1 MSFSSMGLSE
11 SIVQSIR
18 YSKPTPIQQQAIP
31 EVIKGRDVMGA
42 AQTGTGKTAS
52 FVLPVLER
60 LLHGPRARANSV
72 HALILAPTREL
83 AAQIGESVRAYSSHT
98 DLRSTVVYG
107 GVKINPQMMRLRKG
121 ADILVATLGRL
132 LDLYE
137 QNAVRFKFLQVVVL
151 DEADRML
158 DMGFIRD
165 IRKILAI
172 LPPKRQNLL
181 FSATFSNEIRQ
192 LAQGLLRE
200 PVEISLNPK
209 NTTVKSVKH
218 WVHPVD
224 QKKKSEL
231 LFSLM
236 TDRAWKKLLVFTRT
250 KHRANQLVNFLS
262 VKGVLAEAIH
272 GNKSQ
277 NARLK
282 ALANFKSGDT
292 TVLVATDVAA
302 RGIDIELLPQ
312 VVNFDLPNVAEDY
325 VHRIGRTGRAGAK
338 GEAISLVSA
347 DEVHLLSAIEHL
359 IKQVLSRELVDGF
372 EPVHDVPVTKLG
384 VKLSGKSSL
393 KSGQAKKARRKK
405 ASTHNDS
412 SGRRSGSSSRQRSDE
427 SSRSGSSSKRSAVR
441 RSGDQSRQ
449 SSIEGTRS
457 GSSSRRSSSRHSSA
471 QARHSSAEGSRSGSS
486 SRRSSVRRSSTQSGS
501 GSGHA
506 SRSSKQRSRHRVA

>member
-121 ADILVATLGRL
+121 ADILVATPGRL

-137 QNAVRFKFLQVVVL
+137 QNAMRFKFLQVMVL

-393 KSGQAKKARRKK
+393 KSVQAKKARRKQ

-449 SSIEGTRS
+449 SSSEGTRS

-486 SRRSSVRRSSTQSGS
+486 SRRSSVRRSSAQSGS

-506 SRSSKQRSRHRVA
+506 SRSSKQRSRYRVA

>member
-11 SIVQSIR
+11 SILQSIR
-18 YSKPTPIQQQAIP
+18 YPKPTPIQQQAIP

-83 AAQIGESVRAYSSHT
+83 AAQIGESVRTYSSHT

-121 ADILVATLGRL
+121 ADILVATPGRL

-137 QNAVRFKFLQVVVL
+137 QNAVRFKFLQVLVL

-192 LAQGLLRE
+192 LAQGLVRD

-231 LFSLM
+231 LFNLM
-236 TDRAWKKLLVFTRT
+236 IDRAWKQLLVFTRT
-250 KHRANQLVNFLS
+250 KHRANQLTNFLNA
-262 VKGVLAEAIH
+262 KGVLAEAIH

-282 ALANFKSGDT
+282 ALANFKSGDVN
-292 TVLVATDVAA
+292 VLVATDVAA

-359 IKQVLSRELVDGF
+359 IKQVLTRELVDDF
-372 EPVHDVPVTKLG
+372 EPVHDVPVTQLG

-393 KSGQAKKARRKK
+393 KNGQAKKTRRKQ
-405 ASTHNDS
+405 ASTQSDS
-412 SGRRSGSSSRQRSDE
+412 LDRRSGSSSRRCFD
-427 SSRSGSSSKRSAVR
+427 
-441 RSGDQSRQ
+441 
-449 SSIEGTRS
+449 
-457 GSSSRRSSSRHSSA
+457 
-471 QARHSSAEGSRSGSS
+471 EGSRSGSS
-486 SRRSSVRRSSTQSGS
+486 SRRSSTRRSSDQSRQSSDEGSRSGSPSRRSSTQRSS
-501 GSGHA
+501 NQSDSRPSYA
-506 SRSSKQRSRHRVA
+506 SRSTASSSRSSKHRSRHRVA

>member
-1 MSFSSMGLSE
+1 MSFSTMGLSE
-11 SIVQSIR
+11 SILQSIR
-18 YSKPTPIQQQAIP
+18 YPKPTPIQQQAIP

-83 AAQIGESVRAYSSHT
+83 AAQIGESVRTYSSHT

-121 ADILVATLGRL
+121 ADILVATPGRL

-137 QNAVRFKFLQVVVL
+137 QNAVRFKFLQVMVL

-231 LFSLM
+231 LFNLM

-262 VKGVLAEAIH
+262 AKGVLAEAIH

-282 ALANFKSGDT
+282 ALANFKSGDA

-359 IKQVLSRELVDGF
+359 IKQVLTRELVDDF
-372 EPVHDVPVTKLG
+372 EPVHDVPVTQLG
-384 VKLSGKSSL
+384 VRLSGKSSL
-393 KSGQAKKARRKK
+393 KNRQAKKARRKQ
-405 ASTHNDS
+405 ASTQSDS
-412 SGRRSGSSSRQRSDE
+412 SGRRSDQSRQSSNE
-427 SSRSGSSSKRSAVR
+427 SSRSGTSSRRSSSR

-449 SSIEGTRS
+449 SSNKSSRS
-457 GSSSRRSSSRHSSA
+457 GASSRRSST
-471 QARHSSAEGSRSGSS
+471 
-486 SRRSSVRRSSTQSGS
+486 RRSSDQSFNRSSHSSRST
-501 GSGHA
+501 A
-506 SRSSKQRSRHRVA
+506 SSTRSSKHRSRHRVA